1 MVDEIKKYTD
11 KRLAPR
17 SYCEHRCEFSDG
29 CPYLAQYEGLG
40 QRDFVASCTPNLLF
54 DLNMRGYLQSLVT
67 ATDEP
72 SDEELAINAMLGT
85 ESETQGAFDFAI
97 LDDYHINGLYTD
109 IVFTQSEFKRLK
121 KAWNG
126 TPTAEFARLML
137 KAFKKKKPHA
147 IVKALR
153 NAFERTSEHHAEVAQ
168 TLTQHARNG
177 IVDYAKHPK
186 SSKETK
192 RLLSEKQVKYDDGGT
207 QFIPVDFAAYK
218 ELTDKGIPT
227 IHPQHLQTEA
237 VGEQV
242 RVPHTPTH
250 ALIAGVPIK
259 ALTPIWQNGATPIEL
274 LDIFLKSIGND
285 KNAPINRSFRTGD
298 EPEPVL
304 TFSIPPLAPI
314 GILPHIA
321 MLSATTD
328 IEDTKRAFDGQ
339 SVTFSEHTGGLV
351 ESADGAQVYQFT
363 DARLTASSVFEYPKD
378 ADGKRKLQETPIG
391 LTPTAEKGCGNSTT
405 GRKP

>member
-1 MVDEIKKYTD
+1 M
-11 KRLAPR
+11 
-17 SYCEHRCEFSDG
+17 
-29 CPYLAQYEGLG
+29 
-40 QRDFVASCTPNLLF
+40 
-54 DLNMRGYLQSLVT
+54 M
-67 ATDEP
+67 
-72 SDEELAINAMLGT
+72 
-85 ESETQGAFDFAI
+85 
-97 LDDYHINGLYTD
+97 
-109 IVFTQSEFKRLK
+109 
-121 KAWNG
+121 
-126 TPTAEFARLML
+126 AE
-137 KAFKKKKPHA
+137 
-147 IVKALR
+147 
-153 NAFERTSEHHAEVAQ
+153 
-168 TLTQHARNG
+168 
-177 IVDYAKHPK
+177 
-186 SSKETK
+186 
-192 RLLSEKQVKYDDGGT
+192 T

-391 LTPTAEKGCGNSTT
+391 LTPTAEKRL
-405 GRKP
+405 RKLNDWAKAIERKTAFISYKDFTEAPFNETSNDFDIVTHFDKVAGLNFDGLKFLVVFGYPKVKHDVVMEQARKQ